1 MKQGLKEW
9 LIKVAEDK
17 NFAKK
22 FEGKNAKEVSKL
34 AKEEGYEFTPEEY
47 MDRQMEAAA
56 GGSFEDLWNKAEDF
70 VNSASDKAKEVA
82 KVVGKTAEF
91 ANAMSDRKLTGLELY
106 KGLTKIKDQ
115 ADSSN

>member
-9 LIKVAEDK
+9 IKKVAEDK

-22 FEGKNAKEVSKL
+22 FEGKNAKEVSRI

-47 MDRQMEAAA
+47 MDLQMEAAA
-56 GGSFEDLWNKAEDF
+56 GGNFDDWWNKAEDF
-70 VNSASDKAKEVA
+70 VNNASDKAVKVA

-91 ANAMSDRKLTGLELY
+91 ANTMSDRKLTGLELY
-106 KGLTKIKDQ
+106 NGLTKIKNK
-115 ADSSN
+115 ADSNS